1 MKLLR
6 LHLHDYRGIVD
17 REIAFAPTG
26 VTVVEGPNE
35 IGKSCIAEA
44 LDLLLDE
51 LDSSGKRGVLA
62 TQPVD
67 RDVGPEVEA
76 EFETGPYHL
85 RLRKRFVHKALTELT
100 ILAPRHENLTGRAG
114 HERVRAIL
122 SETLD
127 DGLWRA
133 LRIQQG
139 GELSQPDLQ
148 GATSLSAAL
157 DLAAGAVPAAKEELA
172 LYELVREQYQQYW
185 TETGRAKVERSA
197 LERTAQEAVNET
209 HEIEEELRS
218 LEHDVE
224 RAAALDTDLQ
234 SLGPRCVEQEKHVA
248 DYVEEVARLD
258 QLALQAQTTKATANV
273 VVATAEKAARAVADR
288 EGMVARLQAQAAEK
302 QHIASAVGER
312 APDLGACREQNQ
324 ADSEAV
330 AKARADRDARD
341 ALARLRRDD
350 ASHLRNEQV
359 MADLRGRSDAV
370 RLAHAAMASIQ
381 VELDKIQI
389 DDATLSQLRDAD
401 IRLKTARASL
411 GSAMPSL
418 RLEGIS
424 DTTVDINGETVNL
437 KAGGTIQKAVAAAAC
452 VTVPG
457 VLSLTVIPGV
467 SDSALVEEAQA
478 SERAFSDLCAAT
490 GVADVA
496 QGELAMGTRR
506 RLEGERSEQEQVI
519 QTALGPISLEELEQQ
534 LAEVSAGVADYKKS
548 RPKTPPIA
556 ADIKSAEAILAE
568 VEAQL
573 RTLTGLV
580 TEAEAREEASRKRR
594 TTLEAEANEQLARL
608 AVVAEALTSLES
620 ALAEARKKATD
631 QALAEALQVAR
642 EQSEAAVA
650 AAGSAQ
656 HELDLANPD
665 ETRALL
671 KNAKLVLEGMR
682 EGLRQA
688 EDERLAISTRLAEHG
703 EAGLAERRDKAIAA
717 GDVAAEELATYDRR
731 AKARK
736 LLYETFRSARD
747 RVRAAYVGP
756 LQTRVDELGRVVFGP
771 TFRIC
776 IDETLSIVSRT
787 MDDKTIP
794 LSSLSAGTR
803 EQLAVILRLA
813 CATIVAS
820 DGGVPVILDDVLG
833 YSDPRRLEAMGA
845 VLSEAGRTSQVIV
858 FTCYPDRYRQVGGAH
873 VVRLD

>member
-6 LHLHDYRGIVD
+6 LHLRNYRGIVD
-17 REIAFAPTG
+17 REIAFAPAG

-51 LDSSGKRGVLA
+51 LDSSAKRGVLA

-76 EFETGPYHL
+76 EFETGRYYL
-85 RLRKRFVHKALTELT
+85 RYRKRFVHKALTELT
-100 ILAPRHENLTGRAG
+100 ILSPRHENLTGRAA

-122 SETLD
+122 GETLD

-172 LYELVREQYQQYW
+172 LYGRVKEQYQQYW
-185 TETGRAKVERSA
+185 TETGRAKVDRGA

-209 HEIEEELRS
+209 REIEEELRS

-224 RAAALDTDLQ
+224 RAAALDADLR
-234 SLGPRCVEQEKHVA
+234 SLAPRCVEQERHVA
-248 DYVEEVARLD
+248 DHVENVARLD
-258 QLALQAQTTKATANV
+258 RLVLQAQTTRAAADGAAV
-273 VVATAEKAARAVADR
+273 TAEKAARAVSDR
-288 EGMVARLQAQAAEK
+288 EGIVARLQVQAAEK
-302 QHIASAVGER
+302 KRLASAVDER

-330 AKARADRDARD
+330 AKARLDRDTCD

-350 ASHLRNEQV
+350 ASHLKRQQV
-359 MADLRGRSDAV
+359 MAELRGRSDAI
-370 RLAHAAMASIQ
+370 RLAHAALASIQ
-381 VELDKIQI
+381 VELDKVRI
-389 DDATLSQLRDAD
+389 DETTLSELRAAD
-401 IRLKTARASL
+401 IRLKTASASL
-411 GSAMPSL
+411 GSATPSL
-418 RLEGIS
+418 RLEAIA
-424 DTTVDINGETVNL
+424 DTKVDIDGEIVSV
-437 KAGGTIQKAVAAAAC
+437 KAAATIQRAVRAASC

-457 VLSLTVIPGV
+457 VLSMTVIPGV
-467 SDSALVEEAQA
+467 ADTALVEEAQA
-478 SERAFSDLCAAT
+478 SERAFSDLCTAT

-496 QGELAMGTRR
+496 QGELVMATRR
-506 RLEGERSEQEQVI
+506 RLEGERSAQEQVI
-519 QTALGPISLEELEQQ
+519 RSVLGPISLEELEQQ
-534 LAEVSAGVADYKKS
+534 LAEVFAGLADYEKS
-548 RPKTPPIA
+548 RPRTPCIA
-556 ADIKSAEAILAE
+556 SDIKSAEAILTE
-568 VEAQL
+568 VEPQL
-573 RTLTGLV
+573 RKLTGLV
-580 TEAEAREEASRKRR
+580 SEAEAREEASRKRR
-594 TTLEAEANEQLARL
+594 TTLEAEANQQLARL
-608 AVVAEALTSLES
+608 AVAEEALTSLES
-620 ALAEARKKATD
+620 ALVEAREQATD
-631 QALAEALQVAR
+631 QALAEAHQLAR
-642 EQSEAAVA
+642 EQAEVAKETAEA
-650 AAGSAQ
+650 AQ
-656 HELDLANPD
+656 HELDLANPE
-665 ETRALL
+665 ETRALV
-671 KNAKLVLEGMR
+671 KNATLVLEGLHDA
-682 EGLRQA
+682 LRQA
-688 EDERLAISTRLAEHG
+688 EDERLAVSTRLAEHG
-703 EAGLAERRDKAIAA
+703 EAGLGERRDKAIAA
-717 GDVAAEELATYDRR
+717 SDAAADALAAYDRR

-794 LSSLSAGTR
+794 LGSLSAGTK

-813 CATIVAS
+813 CATIVAT

-833 YSDPRRLEAMGA
+833 YSDPHRLEAMGA
-845 VLSEAGRTSQVIV
+845 VLSEAGRTVQVIV

-873 VVRLD
+873 VLRLN